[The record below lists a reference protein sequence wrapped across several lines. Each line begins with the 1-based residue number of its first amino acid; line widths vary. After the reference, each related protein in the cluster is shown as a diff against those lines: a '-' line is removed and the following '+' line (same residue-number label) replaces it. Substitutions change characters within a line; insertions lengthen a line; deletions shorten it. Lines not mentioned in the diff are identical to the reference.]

1 VVVDCGSDPLE
12 LTTLRAAVDDTAE
25 RKVVLNDIVDTKD
38 AFVEGVST
46 TAVVV
51 DAAAV
56 AVVVWIFVVVG
67 ASAVVFAFVALVV
80 D

>member
-1 VVVDCGSDPLE
+1 
-12 LTTLRAAVDDTAE
+12 
-25 RKVVLNDIVDTKD
+25 VVLNDIVDTKD